1 MNALAVDRPWL
12 ARGRSTIARAAN
24 RVEHLPVPRVLAAFV
39 VVQWLAVLAI
49 ALVVRHAGWI
59 YYQGGDQLWYY
70 TLGWLLGH
78 DQLTQTQ
85 VGYGWSAMISPIARI
100 AGPNLVSALPAIV
113 LLNVL
118 VLFPVA
124 LLSLY
129 GIAARIGGRLFG
141 YWALVLWIALPFIG
155 ILYTNPGYHQRYTEL
170 TLPQSFGLTAMSD
183 FATMVAALASVYF
196 LVKALL
202 SERPQLLDGV
212 AAGVAAGAAIA
223 IKPATSIFLVG
234 PVLAFAYSR
243 RFAIVGAMLA
253 GVAPAVV
260 TLAVWKLRGLGHL
273 PLFSSSA
280 PHHAA
285 GLAAAAP
292 VGGLNFGK
300 YWHLLNWPHFLNN
313 LDLIR
318 EHFWSN
324 RLIEWLV
331 LAGLIALG
339 RRSITL
345 ALLVGGW
352 FFTFVIVKGSYGSAS
367 IEDASLFRI
376 LMPAF
381 PAFVLLIASLPLLLP
396 HAPGKL
402 RAWRPAFRERGP
414 RTRWSLVGLAIFV
427 SAVLPIAAFAA
438 AKTRGGLDPAIIGG
452 TKMPIP
458 VNVDLGLSASVHADR
473 VTLAWH
479 AGKPFGGPVFYRI
492 WRGRTDGLAC
502 PPAPGARSC
511 NLVLPE
517 IGTTHEGR
525 FVDHAPRGTWVYRVA
540 VAANWLND
548 AQYGDAYLVSRP
560 VTITVR

>member
-1 MNALAVDRPWL
+1 MNALAVERPWL
-12 ARGRSTIARAAN
+12 ARGRSAIARAAT
-24 RVEHLPVPRVLAAFV
+24 RVENLPVTRVLATFV
-39 VVQWLAVLAI
+39 VVQWLAVLAT

-78 DQLTQTQ
+78 GQLTQTQ
-85 VGYGWSAMISPIARI
+85 VGYGWSAMISPIARV
-100 AGPNLVSALPAIV
+100 AGPNLVFALPAIV

-118 VLFPVA
+118 VLLPVA
-124 LLSLY
+124 LVSLY

-155 ILYTNPGYHQRYTEL
+155 ILYTNTGYHQRYTEL

-183 FATMVAALASVYF
+183 FATMVAALVSVYF
-196 LVKALL
+196 VVKALL
-202 SERPQLLDGV
+202 SERPQLLDGI

-223 IKPATSIFLVG
+223 IKPATSIFLLG

-243 RFAIVGAMLA
+243 RFAIVGAMVA
-253 GVAPAVV
+253 GIAPAVV
-260 TLAVWKLRGLGHL
+260 ALAVWKLRGLGHL
-273 PLFSSSA
+273 PLFSSGA
-280 PHHAA
+280 PHHVADI
-285 GLAAAAP
+285 AAAAP
-292 VGGLNFGK
+292 LGGLNFGK
-300 YWHLLNWPHFLNN
+300 YWHLLNWPRFLNN

-339 RRSITL
+339 RRSVTL

-352 FFTFVIVKGSYGSAS
+352 FFTFAIVKGSYGNAS
-367 IEDASLFRI
+367 IEDASLFRL
-376 LMPAF
+376 LMPAY

-396 HAPGKL
+396 HAPEKL
-402 RAWRPAFRERGP
+402 RAWRPAFRERSP
-414 RTRWSLVGLAIFV
+414 RTRWSLVGLAVFV
-427 SAVLPIAAFAA
+427 SAVLPLAAFAA
-438 AKTRGGLDPAIIGG
+438 ANTRGGLDPAIVGG
-452 TKMPIP
+452 TTMPIP
-458 VNVDLGLSASVHADR
+458 VNVDLGLSATVRAHR
-473 VTLAWH
+473 VTLAWQS
-479 AGKPFGGPVFYRI
+479 GTSFGGPVFYRI
-492 WRGRTDGLAC
+492 WRGRSDGLTC

-525 FVDHAPRGTWVYRVA
+525 FVDHAPSGKWVYCVA

-548 AQYGDAYLVSRP
+548 AHYGDAYLVSRP
-560 VTITVR
+560 VTITVQ

>member
-1 MNALAVDRPWL
+1 MSALAAERPWL
-12 ARGRSTIARAAN
+12 ARGRRTIVRGAN
-24 RVEHLPVPRVLAAFV
+24 RVEDLPVPRVLATFI
-39 VVQWLAVLAI
+39 VVQWLAVLAT
-49 ALVVRHAGWI
+49 ARTVRHAGWI

-78 DQLTQTQ
+78 GQLTQTQ

-118 VLFPVA
+118 VLLPIA
-124 LLSLY
+124 LVSLY

-141 YWALVLWIALPFIG
+141 YWTLLLWIGLPFIG

-183 FATMVAALASVYF
+183 FAAMVATLVSVYY
-196 LVKALL
+196 LVKALM

-234 PVLAFAYSR
+234 PVLAFLYSR
-243 RFAIVGAMLA
+243 RFAIAGAVLA
-253 GVAPAVV
+253 GIVPAVV
-260 TLAVWKLRGLGHL
+260 ALAVWKLRGLGHL

-280 PHHAA
+280 PRHVA
-285 GLAAAAP
+285 GLAAATPLAG
-292 VGGLNFGK
+292 VNFGK

-352 FFTFVIVKGSYGSAS
+352 FFTFAIVKGAYGSAS

-402 RAWRPAFRERGP
+402 RAWRPAFRERGA
-414 RTRWSLVGLAIFV
+414 RTRWKLVGLAVFV
-427 SAVLPIAAFAA
+427 SAVLPFAAFAA
-438 AKTRGGLDPAIIGG
+438 VSTRGGLDTAIVGG

-458 VNVDLGLSASVHADR
+458 VNIDLGLSATVRAHR
-473 VTLAWH
+473 VILAWH
-479 AGKPFGGPVFYRI
+479 AGTSVGGPVFYRI
-492 WRGRTDGLAC
+492 WRGKTDGFTC

-525 FVDHAPRGTWVYRVA
+525 FVDHTPSGKWVYRVA

-548 AQYGDAYLVSRP
+548 ALYGDAYLVSRP
-560 VTITVR
+560 VTISVP